1 MKNWHRGWKKVDENF
16 LDIQLDP
23 YQITYKGQKLPITK
37 KDVINWT
44 GDTQDLI
51 LKTYNAILL
60 DIKIDKILN

>member
-1 MKNWHRGWKKVDENF
+1 MKNWHRGLKKVDENS

-37 KDVINWT
+37 EDVINWT

>member
-1 MKNWHRGWKKVDENF
+1 MKNWHRGWKKVDENS

-51 LKTYNAILL
+51 LKTYHAILL

>member
-37 KDVINWT
+37 EDVINWT